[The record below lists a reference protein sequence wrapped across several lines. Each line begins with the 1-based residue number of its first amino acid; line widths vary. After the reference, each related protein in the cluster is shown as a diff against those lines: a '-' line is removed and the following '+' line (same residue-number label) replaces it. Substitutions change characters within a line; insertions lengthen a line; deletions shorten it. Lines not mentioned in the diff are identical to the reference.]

1 MAKQCIMAGTLNGG
15 GYEKMLEQDRRVYSA
30 EGASPTVRTKTGGNK
45 ETVIMED
52 IESGYE
58 MYNGRKTLRGG
69 YERMFEQSQRVY
81 SPDGASPTIHTMQDE
96 MTATKIVEK
105 KYRIRKLTP
114 RECGRLMGV
123 ADEDSDKIFS
133 RQLDTLKYHLC
144 GDSIVTACLMA
155 IFGEMCDVDYNKKID
170 ELTEAISSE
179 RSDIGGGWYINER

>member
-69 YERMFEQSQRVY
+69 GMSECLNKAKEFIRPTERRPRYIQCR
-81 SPDGASPTIHTMQDE
+81 
-96 MTATKIVEK
+96 TK
-105 KYRIRKLTP
+105 
-114 RECGRLMGV
+114 
-123 ADEDSDKIFS
+123 
-133 RQLDTLKYHLC
+133 
-144 GDSIVTACLMA
+144 
-155 IFGEMCDVDYNKKID
+155 
-170 ELTEAISSE
+170 
-179 RSDIGGGWYINER
+179 